1 MAAGFQINTVAAGN
15 EAIKKSNEL
24 RQPKGTKKKNVY
36 FFSCVHNTLVESS
49 RLSLAVFSHV
59 SLSGIITV
67 PVDSLTVRSRINCE
81 LA

>member
-1 MAAGFQINTVAAGN
+1 MKPS
-15 EAIKKSNEL
+15 EIKRATSAQRDEE
-24 RQPKGTKKKNVY
+24 KKCLFFVHILKKFFLH

-67 PVDSLTVRSRINCE
+67 PVDSVTVRARINCE

>member
-1 MAAGFQINTVAAGN
+1 M
-15 EAIKKSNEL
+15 KPS
-24 RQPKGTKKKNVY
+24 KNKRATSAQRDEEKFFY

-67 PVDSLTVRSRINCE
+67 PVDSVTVRSRINCE

>member
-15 EAIKKSNEL
+15 EAIKNQTSYVS
-24 RQPKGTKKKNVY
+24 PKGRRKKKVY

-67 PVDSLTVRSRINCE
+67 PVDSVTVRSRIN
-81 LA
+81 

>member
-1 MAAGFQINTVAAGN
+1 MKPSK
-15 EAIKKSNEL
+15 IKRATSAQRDEE
-24 RQPKGTKKKNVY
+24 KNVY

-67 PVDSLTVRSRINCE
+67 PVDSVTVRSRINCE